1 MKLKMVIPKGRMY
14 DKVNQLLADAG
25 IKVQGS
31 SRSYRPTCN
40 DSSLQLK
47 LLKSANIP
55 PLVALGQH
63 DIGFAGLDW
72 VKEQN
77 ADVEKVL
84 DLGFDPVRIVAAIP
98 EDWDWEKIKQR
109 PIIAVSEYRNLCSN
123 FLQEQDINFTFL
135 RSYGATEVFPPE
147 DADVVVDN
155 TSTGSTLVANR
166 LKIVA
171 EVMCSSTWF
180 IANKMALADPIKRE
194 RIEHLALLFKSVL
207 EGRDRILL
215 EMNCDENR
223 LDELVDTLP
232 AMKSPTIA
240 KLYRQ
245 SGFSVKAAVRKS
257 DVKDLIPQLIQ
268 AGATDILEMPI
279 RKVVP

>member
-14 DKVNQLLADAG
+14 DKVNTLLADAG
-25 IKVQGS
+25 IKIEGS
-31 SRSYRPTCN
+31 SRSYRPNCN
-40 DSSLQLK
+40 DPSLELK

-72 VKEQN
+72 VKEQG
-77 ADVEKVL
+77 ADVETIL
-84 DLGFDPVRIVAAIP
+84 DLGFDPVSIVAAIP
-98 EDWDWEKIKQR
+98 ESWEWEKVKQR
-109 PIIAVSEYRNLCSN
+109 PLIAVSEYRNLCSN
-123 FLQEQDINFTFL
+123 FLSDQGVNFTFL

-155 TSTGSTLVANR
+155 TSTGSTLAANR
-166 LKIVA
+166 LKIIGT
-171 EVMCSSTWF
+171 VMRSSTCF
-180 IANKMALADPIKRE
+180 IANKAALADPIKKE
-194 RIEHLALLFKSVL
+194 RIDNLALLFRSVL
-207 EGRDRILL
+207 EGRSRILL
-215 EMNCDENR
+215 EMNCDDNR
-223 LDELVDTLP
+223 LEELVEALP
-232 AMKSPTIA
+232 SMKSPTIA

-245 SGFSVKAAVRKS
+245 SGFSVKAAVRKE

-279 RKVVP
+279 RKVIP